1 MIKRLVVKC
10 DFCKEKILLRFQ
22 MGYFDIP
29 FDFYCPNCGISISGT
44 KLINSNRLILNNA
57 QNIGEDIED
66 VRYYGNFSTEF
77 LNKKISKFNCL
88 DDIISDN
95 FGPFMNSVMIFNTN
109 EEYIQIMDKVSK
121 FLRFKNTIW
130 KNLNPL
136 YELFFNDKLELIKT
150 PLSNYSNNYII
161 KNDLDAT
168 IALHQLTII
177 GISNIM
183 PANTL
188 KEYIETTYKIMLG
201 KDIKEIFVFI
211 DFLKSKIDFKYLSQ
225 KIIQIYDKF
234 IVNFEKYMAVII
246 LSLGDK
252 TSLIDKENY
261 GISTINFENMKLFFV
276 ESYELILEMI
286 TLPIGLNNIIERK
299 QYNNFSEKS
308 NVKNF
313 NSYFNQSK
321 YNRIKSLI
329 SEETFSKNLNMDRHV
344 RNALSHYDY
353 KLDKK
358 NQIITFYDW
367 NKNKSENIEM
377 YIFDFALL
385 CYENIKLIVY
395 LNELFYCLKKLNYLQ
410 MGMKPHINLEFKN
423 ES

>member
-1 MIKRLVVKC
+1 MIKRSVVKC

-57 QNIGEDIED
+57 QNIEEDIED

-136 YELFFNDKLELIKT
+136 YELFFNDKLELIKS

-183 PANTL
+183 PTNTL

-261 GISTINFENMKLFFV
+261 GISTINFENMKPFFV

-313 NSYFNQSK
+313 DSYFNQSK

-353 KLDKK
+353 KLDKE

>member
-1 MIKRLVVKC
+1 
-10 DFCKEKILLRFQ
+10 
-22 MGYFDIP
+22 
-29 FDFYCPNCGISISGT
+29 
-44 KLINSNRLILNNA
+44 
-57 QNIGEDIED
+57 
-66 VRYYGNFSTEF
+66 
-77 LNKKISKFNCL
+77 
-88 DDIISDN
+88 
-95 FGPFMNSVMIFNTN
+95 
-109 EEYIQIMDKVSK
+109 
-121 FLRFKNTIW
+121 
-130 KNLNPL
+130 
-136 YELFFNDKLELIKT
+136 
-150 PLSNYSNNYII
+150 
-161 KNDLDAT
+161 
-168 IALHQLTII
+168 
-177 GISNIM
+177 
-183 PANTL
+183 
-188 KEYIETTYKIMLG
+188 
-201 KDIKEIFVFI
+201 
-211 DFLKSKIDFKYLSQ
+211 
-225 KIIQIYDKF
+225 
-234 IVNFEKYMAVII
+234 MAVII

-261 GISTINFENMKLFFV
+261 GISTINFENMKPFFV

>member
-1 MIKRLVVKC
+1 M
-10 DFCKEKILLRFQ
+10 
-22 MGYFDIP
+22 
-29 FDFYCPNCGISISGT
+29 
-44 KLINSNRLILNNA
+44 
-57 QNIGEDIED
+57 
-66 VRYYGNFSTEF
+66 
-77 LNKKISKFNCL
+77 
-88 DDIISDN
+88 
-95 FGPFMNSVMIFNTN
+95 
-109 EEYIQIMDKVSK
+109 
-121 FLRFKNTIW
+121 
-130 KNLNPL
+130 
-136 YELFFNDKLELIKT
+136 FFNDKLELIKT

-183 PANTL
+183 PTNTL

-261 GISTINFENMKLFFV
+261 GISTINFENMKPFFV

-299 QYNNFSEKS
+299 QYNNFSEK
-308 NVKNF
+308 F
-313 NSYFNQSK
+313 
-321 YNRIKSLI
+321 
-329 SEETFSKNLNMDRHV
+329 
-344 RNALSHYDY
+344 
-353 KLDKK
+353 
-358 NQIITFYDW
+358 
-367 NKNKSENIEM
+367 
-377 YIFDFALL
+377 
-385 CYENIKLIVY
+385 
-395 LNELFYCLKKLNYLQ
+395 
-410 MGMKPHINLEFKN
+410 
-423 ES
+423 

>member
-1 MIKRLVVKC
+1 MIKRSVVKC

-183 PANTL
+183 PTNTL

-261 GISTINFENMKLFFV
+261 GISTINFENMKPFFV

-313 NSYFNQSK
+313 DSYFNQSK

-353 KLDKK
+353 KLDKE

>member
-183 PANTL
+183 PTNTL

-385 CYENIKLIVY
+385 CYENIKLLVY

>member
-57 QNIGEDIED
+57 QNIGEDIEG

-183 PANTL
+183 PTNTL